1 MANLK
6 QLRKRIHS
14 VASTQKITKA
24 MQLVSANK
32 LNKAN
37 NNMEENYFP
46 MDLADQMISQVKP
59 FIRQTQLD
67 KNYGVKYL
75 ILITSEKGLCG
86 AYNSSISRLFRKDIA
101 SLKES
106 GQLFEPILIGRKG
119 KEMLKNLDDTIFYNN
134 IEQTYDDLAEV
145 IIDKISERIFTE
157 GGQVVI
163 YFNNYKNSISYIN
176 EAKPIWPLLDCENDD
191 EPTTSC
197 EIENVD
203 YISLIKLYLKV
214 NLINALISSSASELS
229 ARMVAMDNA
238 TRNAK
243 KLIDEL
249 TITLNRSRQAI
260 VTKELIEIISGAE
273 AL

>member
-37 NNMEENYFP
+37 NNMAENYFP
-46 MDLADQMISQVKP
+46 MDLANQIITQVKP
-59 FIRQTQLD
+59 FIRQAQLD
-67 KNYGVKYL
+67 KNDGVKYL

-86 AYNSSISRLFRKDIA
+86 AYNSSISRFFRKDIA

-119 KEMLKNLDDTIFYNN
+119 KEMVKNLDDIVFYNN

-145 IIDKISERIFTE
+145 IIDKIAERIFTE
-157 GGQVVI
+157 GGTVTV

-176 EAKPIWPLLDCENDD
+176 EAKTIWPLLDCENDD

-214 NLINALISSSASELS
+214 NLINALLSSSASELS

-249 TITLNRSRQAI
+249 TITLNRTRQAI